1 MWLVLFNPQSK
12 GQQRNGPQ
20 STQAETQLSLPNNH
34 VQLSLRPVS
43 NFLLIALF
51 LKVLPEVST
60 LYLAGDRKSPVFYRV
75 YLSIAVLAITTLV
88 RTLGYQDYASMV
100 PINTLNVNAQYF
112 NITWSN

>member
-51 LKVLPEVST
+51 LKILPEVST

-100 PINTLNVNAQYF
+100 PINTLNVNAQYLKY
-112 NITWSN
+112 NME

>member
-20 STQAETQLSLPNNH
+20 STQAETQLSLLNNY

-51 LKVLPEVST
+51 LKTLSEVTT
-60 LYLAGDRKSPVFYRV
+60 LNLAGDRKSPVFYRV
-75 YLSIAVLAITTLV
+75 YLSIVVLSITALVKTLDI
-88 RTLGYQDYASMV
+88 QDYASMV
-100 PINTLNVNAQYF
+100 PINSLNVNAQYLKY
-112 NITWSN
+112 NME

>member
-20 STQAETQLSLPNNH
+20 STQAETQLSLIHKH

-43 NFLLIALF
+43 ISILIALF
-51 LKVLPEVST
+51 LITLPEVTT

-75 YLSIAVLAITTLV
+75 YLSIAVLAITELV
-88 RTLGYQDYASMV
+88 KTLGIQDYASMV
-100 PINTLNVNAQYF
+100 PINFLNVNAQYF
-112 NITWSN
+112 K

>member
-20 STQAETQLSLPNNH
+20 STQAETQLSLLKYH

-43 NFLLIALF
+43 NILLIALF
-51 LKVLPEVST
+51 LKTLPEVTT

-112 NITWSN
+112 KYNME

>member
-1 MWLVLFNPQSK
+1 MRLVLFNPQSK
-12 GQQRNGPQ
+12 GQQRTGPQ

-51 LKVLPEVST
+51 LKILPEVST
-60 LYLAGDRKSPVFYRV
+60 LYLAGDRKSPVFYQV

-88 RTLGYQDYASMV
+88 KTLGVQDYASMV
-100 PINTLNVNAQYF
+100 PINSLNVNAQYLKY
-112 NITWSN
+112 NRE

>member
-88 RTLGYQDYASMV
+88 KTLGIQDYASMV
-100 PINTLNVNAQYF
+100 PINSLNVNAQYLKY
-112 NITWSN
+112 NME

>member
-20 STQAETQLSLPNNH
+20 STQTETQLSLPNNH

-112 NITWSN
+112 KYNME